1 MLTKLSLSL
10 LVFGTYQFP
19 ILPFRDKCSQDHNPG
34 QLHNYAQLCTIIFSM
49 IKGPLKG
56 SQKKGIDWHLVE
68 VLEERH
74 CRVIPVL
81 GVKPVDEEA
90 NTLQVKK

>member
-1 MLTKLSLSL
+1 
-10 LVFGTYQFP
+10 
-19 ILPFRDKCSQDHNPG
+19 
-34 QLHNYAQLCTIIFSM
+34 M